1 MSERINTILEKAD
14 TAIADFTDKGY
25 LNNMQA
31 NEFIRKMQ
39 NQPTLLH
46 DLRLVPMNAPVMEI
60 NKIYFANRILKPATS
75 ATALAPNDRSKTTQS
90 QVKLTTTEI
99 IAEVHIPYDVLE
111 DQIER
116 ARLEDTIMDL
126 IAERASLDLE
136 DLVLNGNTVTGDD
149 AFMRLK
155 DGALAQS
162 VSHIVDY
169 RDSYLGSVNKGVFK
183 EGIKAMPNQYLRN
196 RKTMRFYV
204 SPHAEIEYA
213 DSLADRATKLGDRR
227 VVGDWGGNYAFGVP
241 VAPAALMP
249 NASGLLIWP
258 KNLILGVQRQIMV
271 ETDRDIRA
279 RVLVVVLTMR
289 IDIKYEEEDATV
301 KILGIDVGAGPTT
314 SSTTTTTSP

>member
-1 MSERINTILEKAD
+1 MSDRINTILEKAD
-14 TAIADFTDKGY
+14 TAIADFSDKGY
-25 LNNMQA
+25 LNNIQA

-39 NQPTLLH
+39 NQPTVLN
-46 DLRLVPMNAPVMEI
+46 DLRLVPMNAPKMEI
-60 NKIYFANRILKPATS
+60 NKIYFANRILKPAVS
-75 ATALAPNDRSKTTQS
+75 ATALAPNQRSKTTQ
-90 QVKLTTTEI
+90 QRVVLDTTEI

-136 DLVLNGNTVTGDD
+136 DLVINGNTVSGDD

-169 RDSYLGSVNKGVFK
+169 RDSYLGAVNKGIFK
-183 EGIKAMPNQYLRN
+183 EAIKAMPNQYLRN
-196 RKTMRFYV
+196 RTSLRCYV

-213 DSLADRATKLGDRR
+213 DSLADRATPMGDKK
-227 VVGDWGGNYAFGVP
+227 VVGDWKGNYAFGIP
-241 VAPAALMP
+241 VAPASLMP
-249 NASGLLIWP
+249 NHSALLIWP
-258 KNLILGVQRQIMV
+258 KNLILGVQRQIMI

-301 KILGIDVGAGPTT
+301 KVLGIDVGAGPTT
-314 SSTTTTTSP
+314 SSTTTTTA